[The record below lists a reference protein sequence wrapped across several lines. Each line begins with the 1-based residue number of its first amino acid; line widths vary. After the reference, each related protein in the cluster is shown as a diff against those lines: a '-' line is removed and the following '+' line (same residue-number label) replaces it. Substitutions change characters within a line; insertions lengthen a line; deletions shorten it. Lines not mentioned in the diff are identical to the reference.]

1 MAEYNVDEY
10 TVEGEDTQYNLKIS
24 LVDNK
29 INLQLTEISSVIF
42 FIDNSPFNESNQII
56 FLK

>member
-10 TVEGEDTQYNLKIS
+10 TVEGENAQYNFKIS

-29 INLQLTEISSVIF
+29 INLQLTE
-42 FIDNSPFNESNQII
+42 NSESGNGKNYEGE
-56 FLK
+56 FTLD

>member
-10 TVEGEDTQYNLKIS
+10 NVEGEDTQYNFKIS

-29 INLQLTEISSVIF
+29 INLQLTEIS
-42 FIDNSPFNESNQII
+42 ENQHGKNYEGE
-56 FLK
+56 FTLEELR